1 MRGWRKGSGD
11 SSANDQFKMNFVHA
25 LIKPN
30 YGHSGSPAV
39 YYPREVHHFAIYM
52 LCQSQKALV
61 LHGSEKDCLY
71 TFYQTTSLWFEGINL
86 FEAKYTSVAVNIFN
100 GWLAPES
107 GALD

>member
-11 SSANDQFKMNFVHA
+11 SSANDQFKMNYCA
-25 LIKPN
+25 CAIKPN

-39 YYPREVHHFAIYM
+39 YYPTEVPHFAIYM

-61 LHGSEKDCLY
+61 LHGSEKDCL

-86 FEAKYTSVAVNIFN
+86 FEAKYTSIAVNILM
-100 GWLAPES
+100 G
-107 GALD
+107 G

>member
-1 MRGWRKGSGD
+1 M
-11 SSANDQFKMNFVHA
+11 HA

-30 YGHSGSPAV
+30 YGHLGSPAV
-39 YYPREVHHFAIYM
+39 YYPREVPHFAIYM

-61 LHGSEKDCLY
+61 LHGNEKDCL
-71 TFYQTTSLWFEGINL
+71 TLYQTTSFWFEGINL

>member
-1 MRGWRKGSGD
+1 M
-11 SSANDQFKMNFVHA
+11 HA

-30 YGHSGSPAV
+30 YGHLGSTAV
-39 YYPREVHHFAIYM
+39 YYPREVPHIAIYM

-61 LHGSEKDCLY
+61 LHGNEKDCP